1 MIKKTAN
8 YIKKKRYLHMPK
20 NDKLNPNKYRN
31 YCTVKRLHNCYC
43 LIRPS
48 GLKELQ
54 TQDIYFFLS
63 ATL

>member
-8 YIKKKRYLHMPK
+8 YIKKKVPAHAK